1 MNFIPDTPKN
11 KSAEVPYFDDVS
23 GDAGWQGQSTSKSL
37 EALKSEI
44 MSSVGR
50 LGGLVTGFQRGQFA
64 VGNQKRDGF
73 RLAYVVETPSG
84 QMVPGRIDIAA
95 LPVKDDYNLR
105 RSYDTRR
112 EKSLKMALY
121 MLRTALDGTWF
132 LQQLSPGY
140 SALMPWMLADGE
152 KTISQ
157 LWGESPIMARLLP
170 PAENDFVEGIV
181 TVTPSNHKLGGL

>member
-11 KSAEVPYFDDVS
+11 QSAEVPYFDDVS

-44 MSSVGR
+44 MSSVSR
-50 LGGLVTGFQRGQFA
+50 LGGLVTGFQRGQFM
-64 VGNQKRDGF
+64 VGSQKRDGF
-73 RLAYVVETPSG
+73 RLAYVVEAPSG

-95 LPVKDDYNLR
+95 LPVKDVPSLR

-112 EKSLKMALY
+112 EKSIKMALY

-140 SALMPWMLADGE
+140 SALMPWMLANDE

-170 PAENDFVEGIV
+170 PAENDFVEGV
-181 TVTPSNHKLGGL
+181 VV

>member
-1 MNFIPDTPKN
+1 MNFIPSTPTN
-11 KSAEVPYFDDVS
+11 QSADVPFFDDVS
-23 GDAGWQGQSTSKSL
+23 GDSGWQGQSTSKSL
-37 EALKSEI
+37 ETLKSEI

-50 LGGLVTGFQRGQFA
+50 LGGLVTGFQRGQFD

-73 RLAYVVETPSG
+73 RLVYVVETPTG

-95 LPVKDDYNLR
+95 LPVKDDYSLR

-140 SALMPWMLADGE
+140 SALMPWMLANGE

-157 LWGESPIMARLLP
+157 MWGESPIMARLLP
-170 PAENDFVEGIV
+170 PGEADFVDGIV
-181 TVTPSNHKLGGL
+181 TQK